1 MNKGQSS
8 ILVIGDGPVTRLEEC
23 TWNESRRISTLF
35 WKALF
40 SSEVP
45 STLEILHIAVTYSP
59 NPNFR
64 ISRVVSGPCALQR
77 DPSVPEAHELISR
90 KSSRGTDRG
99 GSKDGCNSEALSD
112 VQTGAVLEII
122 VLCLGICRT
131 SGEESS
137 EITCDPGDRQT

>member
-59 NPNFR
+59 NPNFS

-90 KSSRGTDRG
+90 NLLEELLGG
-99 GSKDGCNSEALSD
+99 GSKAGCNSEALSFKSANL
-112 VQTGAVLEII
+112 GKSELFLKSLCFVLAYAGLQE
-122 VLCLGICRT
+122 RKAAK
-131 SGEESS
+131 
-137 EITCDPGDRQT
+137 